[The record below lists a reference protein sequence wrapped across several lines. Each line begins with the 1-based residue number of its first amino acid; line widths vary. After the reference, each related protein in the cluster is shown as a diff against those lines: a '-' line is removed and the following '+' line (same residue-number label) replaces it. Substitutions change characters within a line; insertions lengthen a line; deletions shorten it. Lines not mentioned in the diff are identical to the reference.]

1 MTVTEARKRY
11 PLVPREIL
19 KWAIENISDP
29 KDLERG
35 LFRLDQ
41 AKRIQLKYGV

>member
-1 MTVTEARKRY
+1 MTLAQARKRY

-29 KDLERG
+29 QDLERG
-35 LFRLDQ
+35 LCRLDQ
-41 AKRIQLKYGV
+41 ARRIQIKYGV

>member
-1 MTVTEARKRY
+1 MTVAEARKRY
-11 PLVPREIL
+11 PLVPRDIL
-19 KWAIENISDP
+19 AWAIENIADP

-41 AKRIQLKYGV
+41 ARRIQLKYGV

>member
-1 MTVTEARKRY
+1 MTLREARERY
-11 PLVPREIL
+11 PLVPQEIL
-19 KWAIENISDP
+19 KWAVENITDP

-41 AKRIQLKYGV
+41 AKRIQVRYGV

>member
-1 MTVTEARKRY
+1 MTVAEARKRY
-11 PLVPREIL
+11 PLVPSEIL
-19 KWAIENISDP
+19 KWAVQNIADP

-41 AKRIQLKYGV
+41 ARRIQIRYGV

>member
-1 MTVTEARKRY
+1 MTLAQARKRY

-29 KDLERG
+29 QDLERG

-41 AKRIQLKYGV
+41 ARRIQLKYGV

>member
-1 MTVTEARKRY
+1 MTITEARKRY

-19 KWAIENISDP
+19 KWAIENIADP
-29 KDLERG
+29 QDLERG

-41 AKRIQLKYGV
+41 ARRIQVKYGV

>member
-1 MTVTEARKRY
+1 MTLAQARKRY

-29 KDLERG
+29 RDLERG

-41 AKRIQLKYGV
+41 ARRIQLKYGV